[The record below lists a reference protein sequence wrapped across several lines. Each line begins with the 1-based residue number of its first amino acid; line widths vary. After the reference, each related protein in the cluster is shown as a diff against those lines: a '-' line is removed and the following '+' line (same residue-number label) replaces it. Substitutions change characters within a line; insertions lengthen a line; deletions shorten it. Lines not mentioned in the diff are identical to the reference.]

1 MKQSQRIVKNI
12 AVMIAAEIIG
22 FSLNFVIIIL
32 IARYLGVI
40 GFGHF
45 SFIVAFVGVF
55 QLIADSGLCNIMI
68 REIAVHKDKIAYQL
82 GVTKS
87 LLWIFSI
94 AAFLLIVLIINI
106 INPEPEVRHA
116 TYIMGLSTMAI
127 VHTQGYTSV
136 FRAMEEMEYNAIGF
150 VLHKIVL
157 ISLIIPVIESEL
169 GLKEIAGS
177 FLAANSVLWI
187 FYYIIVSRRY
197 RRPKIIINL
206 KAWWYFI
213 SEAIPIGIASI
224 LRKITWQVDILILSA
239 IGTASSVGLFSAP
252 YRIIHSANILPH
264 TISVPLFPFFSRLA
278 RHSYHELFPAYE
290 KSLKFM
296 YLFSIPIVVIL
307 VTLAQSIVSILF
319 GDKFEQSYVALQI
332 LSLTLIFLFP
342 TAQFVYLF
350 SALGKQRLFTIG
362 SIICLIINVI
372 LDFILIPKFDFIG
385 ACIGTLV
392 AEITLFG
399 IGMYFVKLIEKNVSF
414 IRASWKPALSGALM
428 WVVLFQFKDASLLW
442 ILCGIFASALTYI
455 LSVILLKTFSRNE
468 LSLIKESIMFM
479 RKTPGIPNN
488 GTNQSQQ

>member
-32 IARYLGVI
+32 IARYLGVT

-45 SFIVAFVGVF
+45 SFIIAFVGIF

-68 REIAVHKDKIAYQL
+68 REIAVHKDKFAYQL

-87 LLWIFSI
+87 LIWIFSI
-94 AAFLLIVLIINI
+94 AAFLLIYLIINI
-106 INPEPEVRHA
+106 INPDIEVRQA
-116 TYIMGLSTMAI
+116 TYIMGISTLAI
-127 VHTQGYTSV
+127 VHAQGYTSV
-136 FRAMEEMEYNAIGF
+136 FRAMEEMEYNAMGF
-150 VLHKIVL
+150 VLQKLVL
-157 ISLIIPVIESEL
+157 LSLIIPVIKSEL
-169 GLKEIAGS
+169 GLKEIAAS
-177 FLAANSVLWI
+177 FLAANIFLWF
-187 FYYIIVSRRY
+187 FYYIIISRRY
-197 RRPKIIINL
+197 SRPKMIINMG
-206 KAWWYFI
+206 AWWYFI
-213 SEAIPIGIASI
+213 TEAIPIGIAGI

-307 VTLAQSIVSILF
+307 ATLARSIVAILF
-319 GDKFEQSYVALQI
+319 GDTFEESYKALQI

-342 TAQFVYLF
+342 AAQFIYLF
-350 SALGKQRLFTIG
+350 SALGKQRLFTVS
-362 SIICLIINVI
+362 SIICLIINII

-392 AEITLFG
+392 AEIILFAIG
-399 IGMYFVKLIEKNVSF
+399 IYFLKLIEKNVSF
-414 IRASWKPALSGALM
+414 IRASWKPALSGFLM
-428 WVVLFQFKDASLLW
+428 WIVLSQCKDVSLFW
-442 ILCGIFASALTYI
+442 TVCGIVASILTYVSSIII
-455 LSVILLKTFSRNE
+455 LRTFSRSE
-468 LSLIKESIMFM
+468 LSLIKESILFV
-479 RKTPGIPNN
+479 RKTPGVSNS
-488 GTNQSQQ
+488 GANQSKQ